1 MNLSKEKRER
11 LLNYLEKLKENKEEY
26 YQISY
31 LLETEDTRKREFG
44 VYEKVSDN
52 YPKYVLSM
60 DKIDFSQNG
69 IIHLNII
76 DFLLNDK
83 IDKQKY

>member
-1 MNLSKEKRER
+1 MEMHKCEIA
-11 LLNYLEKLKENKEEY
+11 LKENKKEY